1 MPLPAFDESGN
12 LPEGFHVAS
21 LSDVVA
27 RFGFGSDQ
35 RNLVT
40 DSLRHIHS
48 LAMQTGKL
56 DKLIVFGSYVSDKLE
71 PNDVDVILVLTD
83 EFRLDDCPSE
93 SLSLFDHSRADT
105 ELGAS
110 IFWIRPGMLLGEP
123 LEQFLSHWQ
132 TKRGGG
138 RRGIVEIRA

>member
-1 MPLPAFDESGN
+1 MAISAFDESGN

-21 LSDVVA
+21 LPEVIS
-27 RFGFGSDQ
+27 RFGCGSEQ
-35 RNLVT
+35 RELVT
-40 DSLRHIHS
+40 ESLRQIHD
-48 LAMQTGKL
+48 LAIRTGKL

-71 PNDVDVILVLTD
+71 PNDVDVILVLRD
-83 EFRLDDCPSE
+83 DFRLEGCSSE
-93 SLSLFDHSRADT
+93 SLALFDHTRADI

-138 RRGIVEIRA
+138 RRGTVEIRA